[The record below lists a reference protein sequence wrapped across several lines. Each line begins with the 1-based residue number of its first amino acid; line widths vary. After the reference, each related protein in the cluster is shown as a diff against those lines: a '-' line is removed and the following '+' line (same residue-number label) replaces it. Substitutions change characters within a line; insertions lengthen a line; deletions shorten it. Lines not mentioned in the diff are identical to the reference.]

1 LTGPAA
7 GFFEVFRNSKQFSF
21 LFFLPD
27 QFFSFLRKTI
37 AKSTVMEEQ
46 LTLRQDFKYQ
56 EVAERIELLIYKQ
69 VLKVGDKLLSVR
81 ALSKEQGI
89 SLSTAFQAYYHLE
102 SKGLIEAR
110 PQSGYYVKFSP
121 HHNFDMPL
129 VSDTPDDAIP
139 VSISEMITSVYL
151 DLRSPKLLNFSLAS
165 PHTSLLPTAKLNKT
179 LMHVLRKSP
188 TSCTHYE
195 HVQGNADL
203 RKQIARQAFNWGGVV
218 SEDEVVV
225 TAGAVE
231 ALSLCIK
238 AVTKAGDAIAIES
251 PTYHAIFQLM
261 ESHGLK
267 VVEVPTDPVTGA
279 DLNYLEQ
286 AIDRFNIKA
295 CVFVN
300 NFNSPLGSCM
310 PDSNKKLL
318 VEMLAKRE
326 IPLIEDDIYGELY
339 FGKTRPKTCKTFD
352 KKGLVLHCASV
363 SKSLAPGYRIGWAI
377 PGRFKNKIIELKRM
391 HTVSTNSLSQATIAE
406 FLSNGRFELHL
417 RHLRKALHT
426 QSLRYLQAICEYF
439 PEGTRVTRPEGG
451 FVLWIE
457 LNKKI
462 NTYKLH
468 KRALKHNIG
477 IAPGQIFSPQ
487 GRYENCFRISFG
499 EPWSAKVE
507 EGIKTI
513 GKLIR
518 DYR

>member
-1 LTGPAA
+1 
-7 GFFEVFRNSKQFSF
+7 
-21 LFFLPD
+21 
-27 QFFSFLRKTI
+27 
-37 AKSTVMEEQ
+37 
-46 LTLRQDFKYQ
+46 
-56 EVAERIELLIYKQ
+56 
-69 VLKVGDKLLSVR
+69 
-81 ALSKEQGI
+81 
-89 SLSTAFQAYYHLE
+89 
-102 SKGLIEAR
+102 
-110 PQSGYYVKFSP
+110 
-121 HHNFDMPL
+121 
-129 VSDTPDDAIP
+129 
-139 VSISEMITSVYL
+139 
-151 DLRSPKLLNFSLAS
+151 
-165 PHTSLLPTAKLNKT
+165 
-179 LMHVLRKSP
+179 
-188 TSCTHYE
+188 
-195 HVQGNADL
+195 
-203 RKQIARQAFNWGGVV
+203 
-218 SEDEVVV
+218 
-225 TAGAVE
+225 
-231 ALSLCIK
+231 
-238 AVTKAGDAIAIES
+238 
-251 PTYHAIFQLM
+251 
-261 ESHGLK
+261 
-267 VVEVPTDPVTGA
+267 
-279 DLNYLEQ
+279 
-286 AIDRFNIKA
+286 
-295 CVFVN
+295 
-300 NFNSPLGSCM
+300 
-310 PDSNKKLL
+310 
-318 VEMLAKRE
+318 
-326 IPLIEDDIYGELY
+326 
-339 FGKTRPKTCKTFD
+339 
-352 KKGLVLHCASV
+352 LVLHCASV